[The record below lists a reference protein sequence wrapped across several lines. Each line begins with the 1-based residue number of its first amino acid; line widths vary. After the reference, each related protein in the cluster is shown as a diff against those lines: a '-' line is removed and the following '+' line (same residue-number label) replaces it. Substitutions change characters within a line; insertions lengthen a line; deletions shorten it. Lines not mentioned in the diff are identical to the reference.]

1 MDLKVFINVVQ
12 FILKSFYDKDYLST
26 PKAETV
32 TSVRTYN
39 MKRAFKAKK
48 LADHIKN
55 SEFISD
61 LRSASGII
69 QLNKIP
75 DQCQCIISNEKLK
88 VDNGKIIITKNKDIH
103 TAYIIH
109 QRFLTIIHH
118 FFCIMHY
125 DEEIYR
131 KYKLWC
137 RTHKIPEN
145 FQNIS
150 NFISYNDKSNI
161 KDLYIKFEKI
171 CEN

>member
-103 TAYIIH
+103 TPYIIH

-118 FFCIMHY
+118 FFVSCIMMKKFIGNINYGVEHT
-125 DEEIYR
+125 
-131 KYKLWC
+131 KYQ
-137 RTHKIPEN
+137 KIFKTFLILSPTMIN
-145 FQNIS
+145 QT
-150 NFISYNDKSNI
+150 
-161 KDLYIKFEKI
+161 
-171 CEN
+171 